1 MLNRSAIIVR
11 AKQPFLEWL
20 RQLPDPVR
28 ADLTL
33 EEVNDELEKLG
44 IQLHL
49 SEVKGPVIDKLNS
62 AEFPQ
67 HLSGQIFLSHYLA
80 VQALDPEIYGLQPE
94 VH

>member
-1 MLNRSAIIVR
+1 VIINCSSISAIDLS
-11 AKQPFLEWL
+11 ALEM
-20 RQLPDPVR
+20 
-28 ADLTL
+28 L

-80 VQALDPEIYGLQPE
+80 VQALDPDIYGLQPK
-94 VH
+94 VR